1 MAGALGGQTPLEPQK
16 PGGVPQFG
24 ETQAPGGSLQEGI
37 RLFRIKRY
45 ELALKELMRV
55 QGNQCSAEETIELAY
70 YLGLCYTKLAR
81 YDDALLYLEQVVT
94 AGRDIL
100 RGYQCRMTLAYIYVI
115 TRRSRMA
122 EFELKRLQ
130 QNGFES
136 AQLYTTLAYA
146 AWLQKNHKNAVEFY
160 EKALDLD
167 ENNATAMNSLG
178 YILADANM
186 DVMRGLRLCRK
197 AVDRKPQN
205 PAYLD
210 SLGWAYFK
218 SGELLEARTWLR
230 RALELAPHEKEI
242 RNHLKTVIGEG

>member
-1 MAGALGGQTPLEPQK
+1 MAEKRPPPEKFSSREKMP
-16 PGGVPQFG
+16 
-24 ETQAPGGSLQEGI
+24 APEGRLQEGI
-37 RLFRIKRY
+37 RLFRMKRWD
-45 ELALKELMRV
+45 LALRELLQV
-55 QGNQCSAEETIELAY
+55 KAEKFSGEERAELAY

-81 YDDALLYLEQVVT
+81 FEDALLYLEQVVT
-94 AGRDIL
+94 GGRDVL
-100 RGYQCRMTLAYIYVI
+100 RVYQCRLTLAYIYV
-115 TRRSRMA
+115 TTKRTRMA

-130 QNGFES
+130 NNGFES
-136 AQLYTTLAYA
+136 VQLYNTLAYA
-146 AWLQKNHKNAVEFY
+146 AWTQKKYKNAVELY

-167 ENNATAMNSLG
+167 GSNTTAMNCLG
-178 YILADANM
+178 YILADTDM

-230 RALELAPHEKEI
+230 RAMEMAPHEKEI
-242 RNHLKTVIGEG
+242 KDHFRIVTGGA